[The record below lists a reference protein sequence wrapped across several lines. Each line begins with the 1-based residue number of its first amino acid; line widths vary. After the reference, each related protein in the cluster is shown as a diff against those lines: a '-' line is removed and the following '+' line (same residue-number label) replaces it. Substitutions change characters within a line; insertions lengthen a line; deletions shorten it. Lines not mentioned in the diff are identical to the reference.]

1 MNIKEKFMKYALF
14 AAGYNVSCPDRFYQS
29 FVNDNISNDL
39 LADVDIAT
47 RNCDKEECIAIVKAL
62 ILQSIKVLEIQEFV
76 EELLNLYKNAAIFIQ
91 ENPEFLQKPS
101 TEECSEFFNKLL
113 DIENEN
119 N

>member
-29 FVNDNISNDL
+29 FVNDNISKDL
-39 LADVDIAT
+39 LAEVDIAT
-47 RNCDKEECIAIVKAL
+47 RNCDKEERIAIAKAL
-62 ILQSIKVLEIQEFV
+62 ILQSIKVLEIHEFV
-76 EELLNLYKNAAIFIQ
+76 EELLDLYKNAAIFVQ

-101 TEECSEFFNKLL
+101 AEECSEFFDKLVSG
-113 DIENEN
+113 ENEN

>member
-1 MNIKEKFMKYALF
+1 MNLKEKFMKYALF
-14 AAGYNVSCPDRFYQS
+14 AAGYNVPCPDRFYQS
-29 FVNDNISNDL
+29 FVNDNISKDL

-47 RNCDKEECIAIVKAL
+47 RNCDKEERIAITKAL
-62 ILQSIKVLEIQEFV
+62 ILRSIKILEIQEFV
-76 EELLNLYKNAAIFIQ
+76 EELLNLYKNAAMFIQ